1 MHIEYVFWLMKLLS
15 LTENGNFLKKCVH
28 AESSTSRG
36 PGDNGAAAGHDV

>member
-15 LTENGNFLKKCVH
+15 LTENGNFKKCVH